1 MSLVTARLAELGI
14 VLPTPAKPLAAYVP
28 TVRTGNQVFVSGQVP
43 IGPQGIEFVG
53 KLGATMDIETG
64 AKAARLCAINLLA
77 QMNAHLDGD
86 LERITRC
93 VKLVGFVNATLDFA
107 DHPKVINGASELIG
121 AVLGEKGQHARSAV
135 GVGSLPFGV
144 SVEVEAIFEIA

>member
-77 QMNAHLDGD
+77 QMNAYLDGD

-93 VKLVGFVNATLDFA
+93 VKLVGFVNATPDFA